1 MPKKP
6 TENPAEKKL
15 EFPFSQESLDKGN
28 FAIHSSDTGLHKT
41 LTITCLST
49 GKSFTF
55 PLNDANKHLEVV
67 VSKIQDRMARVGADA
82 AEKRRKKTIETA

>member
-6 TENPAEKKL
+6 TENSTQKIFK
-15 EFPFSQESLDKGN
+15 FPFSQESLEKGN
-28 FAIHSSDTGLHKT
+28 FAIHTSDTGLHKT

-49 GKSFTF
+49 GNSFTF
-55 PLNDANKHLEVV
+55 TVNEASEHLMNV
-67 VSKIQDRMARVGADA
+67 VSKIQDRMSRVGADA